1 MKSTK
6 ACALAVAGERWLD
19 VIVMLYFVAYNR
31 IKVVG
36 TLMRLRRKASGFANI
51 EDLKLIVS
59 KKDAPL
65 QVHVQALFMRPP
77 NICMHAHF
85 TLN

>member
-36 TLMRLRRKASGFANI
+36 TLMRLRRKGSGFANI
-51 EDLKLIVS
+51 EDLKLDVL
-59 KKDAPL
+59 KKGCPATGIGPCSSLIYEAPKY
-65 QVHVQALFMRPP
+65 
-77 NICMHAHF
+77 MHAC
-85 TLN
+85 TL